1 MRIKKRNK
9 GFGLLEI
16 MIAVAILGIIVVIGS
31 NSFFSI
37 LRGSTKT
44 KNLQLVK
51 QNGDYA
57 LSVME
62 RMIRNARMIIEPSSD
77 GTTNFITI
85 LNPDGG
91 QTTFSCEGN
100 EEDKKITSNS
110 ASLISN
116 ETKITSS
123 CDGFFNIISGKP
135 GLKPATVEINFTLGL
150 TGTTSLPH
158 ERIEIPFKT
167 AVTLRNY

>member
-1 MRIKKRNK
+1 MKLKKNQ
-9 GFGLLEI
+9 GFSLLEV
-16 MIAVAILGIIVVIGS
+16 MIATAVLALIAVVGS

-37 LRGSTKT
+37 LRGSNKS

-62 RMIRNARMIIEPSSD
+62 RMIRNAREIIEPD
-77 GTTNFITI
+77 LEGYTNFLII

-91 QTTFSCEGN
+91 ETTFSCES
-100 EEDKKITSNS
+100 EKITSNS
-110 ASLISN
+110 ASLISE
-116 ETKITSS
+116 ETKITSN
-123 CDGFFNIISGKP
+123 CGEFFNVMPGKP
-135 GLKPATVEINFTLGL
+135 GLKPTTVEIKFILGL
-150 TGTTSLPH
+150 KEENIPLQEKVELP
-158 ERIEIPFKT
+158 FNT